1 MWILI
6 SRPPKPDAEY
16 WPGRCLLGAIDAIAW
31 PALWIA
37 FITSVKLPTGI
48 VGPVAI
54 TLLVLASID
63 RFRRAVWENERYW
76 FTTYRWGIRLA
87 TLALIG
93 ALLKLLV

>member
-1 MWILI
+1 MLAAV
-6 SRPPKPDAEY
+6 DAV
-16 WPGRCLLGAIDAIAW
+16 AW
-31 PALWIA
+31 PALWVAVIA
-37 FITSVKLPTGI
+37 SMKVAAGI

-54 TLLVLASID
+54 ALLVVASIG

-76 FTTYRWGIRLA
+76 FTTYRWGMWLA